1 MVNKGEI
8 GLSKNESNNLQKSG
22 LINHD
27 EKSVTI
33 SESSLLVPLAKSKK
47 LAALRKQSQ
56 SQQTSEEIPTLSLNK
71 EANGLLKAAQKQI
84 NAKIDG
90 LMASYPPGKK
100 NKMFTLRY
108 GSPESIKQMAMKALF
123 THLGLIKPKKFTLIE
138 NLDYFG
144 NDTQSKETG
153 SSQNQPE

>member
-1 MVNKGEI
+1 M
-8 GLSKNESNNLQKSG
+8 SKQELNQPQKSG
-22 LINHD
+22 VSCHD

-33 SESSLLVPLAKSKK
+33 SESRLLVPLGKSKK

-56 SQQTSEEIPTLSLNK
+56 SQQTIEKNPAQTSEEIPTLRLNK
-71 EANGLLKAAQKQI
+71 EANGLLKAAQEQI
-84 NAKIDG
+84 NAKIDE

-100 NKMFTLRY
+100 IKMFTLRY

-123 THLGLIKPKKFTLIE
+123 THLGLIKPKKFTFIE

-153 SSQNQPE
+153 SSQNQSE